1 MGFTFCNR
9 PKRSQLIISKLANW
23 TRTINHIHLILDS
36 VDSRI
41 QNMTHFAH
49 WYPNTSYISVVNIP
63 VRSRDPRSELNL
75 IIDWNRQPWFWRIFD
90 HEKETIND
98 IGNTKAYIELVNCL
112 INNADELNIVC
123 ILPYAV
129 SCKLIKVWV
138 RTSLLR
144 VWKFRKEKNIIQLN
158 WMSLHA
164 IKPLLQCYHD
174 SFIPFPNIHLPRG
187 MLHV

>member
-1 MGFTFCNR
+1 M
-9 PKRSQLIISKLANW
+9 
-23 TRTINHIHLILDS
+23 
-36 VDSRI
+36 
-41 QNMTHFAH
+41 MHFAH

-112 INNADELNIVC
+112 INNTDELNIVC

-187 MLHV
+187 MLHVYFLYNTYNWCRLRADIFRPSSHDILCLRFSFL